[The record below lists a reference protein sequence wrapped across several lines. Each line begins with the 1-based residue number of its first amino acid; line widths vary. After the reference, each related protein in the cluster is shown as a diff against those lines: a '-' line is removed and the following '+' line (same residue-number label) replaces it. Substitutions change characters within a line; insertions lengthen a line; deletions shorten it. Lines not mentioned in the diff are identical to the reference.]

1 MVVTAG
7 LLVPLETSLNMI
19 PAPTVT
25 CLMAALAEI
34 AGTHIIADPK
44 SSFLN
49 PRGKRI
55 ETLSW
60 KSKDEEAIFGRQKQ
74 MILLETNAHDDAE
87 GILRCHRFV
96 NRL

>member
-1 MVVTAG
+1 MVVIAG

-25 CLMAALAEI
+25 CLVAALAEI

-49 PRGKRI
+49 PRDKRI

-60 KSKDEEAIFGRQKQ
+60 KSKDEEAISADKSR
-74 MILLETNAHDDAE
+74 
-87 GILRCHRFV
+87 
-96 NRL
+96 